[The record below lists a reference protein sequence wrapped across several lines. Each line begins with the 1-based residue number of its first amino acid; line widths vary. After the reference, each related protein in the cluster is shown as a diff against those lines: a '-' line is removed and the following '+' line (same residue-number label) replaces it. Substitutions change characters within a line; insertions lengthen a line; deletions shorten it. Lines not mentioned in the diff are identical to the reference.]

1 MHAGLAYNLLDD
13 QVLRIIRFD
22 CDWLAI
28 STYLG
33 LLIGKDI
40 KSKTLALIKRLI
52 DHETMLRVRM
62 REVDALLACLIDV
75 GLVIVSIFDG
85 LPWLDQLSD
94 VDCLRASVLLQV
106 ISEGLQVVRQIL
118 RS

>member
-1 MHAGLAYNLLDD
+1 
-13 QVLRIIRFD
+13 
-22 CDWLAI
+22 
-28 STYLG
+28 
-33 LLIGKDI
+33 
-40 KSKTLALIKRLI
+40 
-52 DHETMLRVRM
+52 M

-75 GLVIVSIFDG
+75 GLVIVSFFDG

>member
-1 MHAGLAYNLLDD
+1 
-13 QVLRIIRFD
+13 
-22 CDWLAI
+22 
-28 STYLG
+28 
-33 LLIGKDI
+33 
-40 KSKTLALIKRLI
+40 
-52 DHETMLRVRM
+52 M